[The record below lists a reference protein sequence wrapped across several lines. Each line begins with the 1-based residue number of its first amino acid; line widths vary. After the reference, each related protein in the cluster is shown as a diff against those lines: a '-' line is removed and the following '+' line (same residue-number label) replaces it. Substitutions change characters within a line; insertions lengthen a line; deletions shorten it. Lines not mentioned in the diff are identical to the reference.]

1 MFKYV
6 NDISEL
12 SHDIIEKYCGK
23 FDTAIDATLGNG
35 HDCDFLKK
43 IFKKVYAFDIQENSI
58 NQYKDKSANRNVIC
72 ICDCHSK
79 IDNYITENIDCAIYN
94 LGYLPGGDKNLTTTY
109 ETTLKSLEISL
120 EKLNKGGIISIAIYH
135 GHDAGAIEK
144 DFILSFLKKLNN
156 KIYGVMTHNFY
167 NRSEKAPI
175 LAIIEK
181 R

>member
-12 SHDIIEKYCGK
+12 SHHIIKNYCK
-23 FDTAIDATLGNG
+23 SFDVAIDATLGNG
-35 HDCDFLKK
+35 HDCYFLKNN
-43 IFKKVYAFDIQENSI
+43 FRKVYAFDIQEI
-58 NQYKDKSANRNVIC
+58 AVGQYGDKNEDVIC

-79 IDNYITENIDCAIYN
+79 IDTYVHENIDCIMYN
-94 LGYLPGGDKNLTTTY
+94 LGYLPGGDKSVTTTY
-109 ETTLKSLEISL
+109 ETTLKSLEVAL
-120 EKLNKGGIISIAIYH
+120 EKLNSGGIISIAIYH
-135 GHDAGAIEK
+135 GHNAGSIEK
-144 DFILSFLKKLNN
+144 DFILSFLKNLNS
-156 KIYGVMTHNFY
+156 KTYGVMTHNFY